1 MLEVLERNIRE
12 NAREYAIRVLYHNI
26 INMNLEPGQQISESE
41 ISKVLGIS
49 RTPVREALIELS
61 KLSLVEIYPQRGTY
75 ISKIDMDRVEESRFA
90 RCVLEKAVVKLA
102 CKMID
107 EKYEAEIEEN
117 LKLQEIS
124 AKKKDF
130 KHLLFL
136 DNKFHELIFKACNK
150 EATFNLIRSMMSHFD
165 RVRILNFV
173 KMDMNRT
180 VNDHKKIYYAI
191 KERDEKK
198 AEELMEEHLTRVVF
212 DQEYLKKLHPEYFK

>member
-1 MLEVLERNIRE
+1 MLEILKRNIRE

-41 ISKVLGIS
+41 ISKTLGIS

-75 ISKIDMDRVEESRFA
+75 ISKIDMEKVEESRFA

-102 CKMID
+102 CRRLD
-107 EKYEAEIEEN
+107 DKYKAKIEEN
-117 LKLQEIS
+117 LKRQEIS
-124 AKKKDF
+124 AEKKDF
-130 KHLLFL
+130 QHLLML
-136 DNKFHELIFKACNK
+136 DNQFHELIFKACDK
-150 EATFNLIRSMMSHFD
+150 EMTYHFIRSMMSHFD

-180 VNDHKKIYYAI
+180 VNDHKKIFAAI
-191 KERDEKK
+191 VERDEIKS
-198 AEELMEEHLTRVVF
+198 EELMEEHLTRVVF
-212 DQEYLKKLHPEYFK
+212 DQEYLKTLHPEYFK